1 MQTKEETFMAKTEKS
16 TALYSHPF
24 SKAYWR
30 DAAAELKS
38 TKMIVIAA
46 LMIALRVATKG
57 LAVPIAPNLDLF
69 NLASFIKALSAM
81 IIGPVLAIP
90 AALVS
95 DFLGVM
101 IWDGGNY
108 FLPYALQEIA
118 SSFIWALLLYRTEVT
133 PWKVLIGRFS
143 ICLFV
148 NIILGTPIHMLYQI
162 YTTGQSTYVLTLP
175 RILKNLFMFPIESVV
190 MTLFLSI
197 LVPITYRM
205 KLSYHNCGPLKFT
218 RVQIVALVVMFC
230 VGLGCVGAYGI
241 YNYNTSNQ
249 ASWLSSDDTYAYAAA
264 ATEKAQQAGLIEE
277 NQIIV
282 VNKVYKELG
291 GDTQIQFN
299 VYTVAEGGDG
309 DTYLYFRVAKL
320 SKDAPLEYV
329 GTASAT
335 FSNDKVEGIY
345 NLAVQFIK

>member
-1 MQTKEETFMAKTEKS
+1 MAKTEKS
-16 TALYSHPF
+16 TALYAHPF

-69 NLASFIKALSAM
+69 NLASFINALSAM

-118 SSFIWALLLYRTEVT
+118 SSFIWALLLYRTKVT

-190 MTLFLSI
+190 MSLFLSVLI
-197 LVPITYRM
+197 PITYRM
-205 KLSYHNCGPLKFT
+205 KLSYHNSGALKFS
-218 RVQIVALVVMFC
+218 RVQIVALVAMFC
-230 VGLGCVGAYGI
+230 IGLGCVGAYGI

-249 ASWLSSDDTYAYAAA
+249 ASWLSADDTYAYASTV
-264 ATEKAQQAGLIEE
+264 TERAQKAGLIADDE
-277 NQIIV
+277 IVV
-282 VNKVYKELG
+282 VNKVYKEFG
-291 GDTQIQFN
+291 GDTDVEFKI
-299 VYTVAEGGDG
+299 YKVAEGADAA
-309 DTYLYFRVAKL
+309 TYMYFRVAKL

-329 GTASAT
+329 GTANAS
-335 FSNDKVEGIY
+335 FSNDKLEGIY